1 MHMKPLTQLEAIRS
15 RLVDAGK
22 RFNLPADSE
31 LGMFNEDN
39 EQLILFFSEGTIVLH
54 REVDGLLMDLISA
67 PTCIGLANILKPSQF
82 KYRVITQTDCQ
93 GFTIPVS
100 LALEIIE
107 KNKLWQQVCHW
118 TTFLLHSLESR
129 DARFIGASKYSQ
141 IRATLLI
148 MDSWSPELRERTGVI
163 TFVQKRTK
171 ISRSVIAEIL
181 SALRKGNYIEM
192 DKGKLKKVNRLPTS
206 Y

>member
-1 MHMKPLTQLEAIRS
+1 MYMKPLTQLEAIRS
-15 RLVDAGK
+15 RLVEAGK
-22 RFNLPADSE
+22 KLNLPADSE
-31 LGMFNEDN
+31 LNMFNENN
-39 EQLILFFSEGTIVLH
+39 EQLIWFFSEGTIVLH
-54 REVDGLLMDLISA
+54 REVDDLLMEVISA
-67 PTCIGLANILKPSQF
+67 PTCIGLSNILQPSQI
-82 KYRVITQTDCQ
+82 KYRLTTQTDCK
-93 GFTIPVS
+93 GFNIPTS

-107 KNKLWQQVCHW
+107 KNKLWQPVCHW
-118 TTFLLHSLESR
+118 TAFLLHSLENR
-129 DARFIGASKYSQ
+129 DARFIGATKYSQ

-192 DKGKLKKVNRLPTS
+192 DKGKLKSVNRLPTS

>member
-1 MHMKPLTQLEAIRS
+1 MFMKPLTQLEAIRS
-15 RLVDAGK
+15 RLVEAGNE
-22 RFNLPADSE
+22 FNLPAGSE
-31 LGMFNEDN
+31 LNMFNENN
-39 EQLILFFSEGTIVLH
+39 EQLIWFFSEGAVVLY
-54 REVDGLLMDLISA
+54 REVDDLLMEVISS
-67 PTCIGLANILKPSQF
+67 PTCIGLSNILQPSQV
-82 KYRVITQTDCQ
+82 KYRLTTQTNCN
-93 GFTIPVS
+93 GFNIPSNV
-100 LALEIIE
+100 ALEIIE
-107 KNKLWQQVCHW
+107 KNKLWQPVYHW
-118 TTFLLHSLESR
+118 TAFLLHSLENR
-129 DARFIGASKYSQ
+129 DARFIGATKYSQ

-192 DKGKLKKVNRLPTS
+192 DKGKLKSVNRLPTS

>member
-1 MHMKPLTQLEAIRS
+1 MYMKPLTQLEAIRS

-22 RFNLPADSE
+22 KFNLPADSE
-31 LGMFNEDN
+31 LNMFNENN
-39 EQLILFFSEGTIVLH
+39 EQLIWFFSEGTIVLH
-54 REVDGLLMDLISA
+54 REVDDLLMEVISV
-67 PTCIGLANILKPSQF
+67 PTCIGLSNILQSSQI
-82 KYRVITQTDCQ
+82 KYRLTTQTDCK
-93 GFTIPVS
+93 GFNVPTN

-107 KNKLWQQVCHW
+107 KNKLWQPVCHW
-118 TTFLLHSLESR
+118 TAFLLHSLENR
-129 DARFIGASKYSQ
+129 DARFIGATKYSQ

-192 DKGKLKKVNRLPTS
+192 DKGKLKSVNRLPTS

>member
-1 MHMKPLTQLEAIRS
+1 MYMKPLTQLEAIRS

-22 RFNLPADSE
+22 KLNLPAHSE
-31 LGMFNEDN
+31 LNMFNENN
-39 EQLILFFSEGTIVLH
+39 EQLIWFFSEGAIVLH
-54 REVDGLLMDLISA
+54 REVDDLLMEVISA
-67 PTCIGLANILKPSQF
+67 PTCIGLSNILQPSQI
-82 KYRVITQTDCQ
+82 KYRLTTQTDCK
-93 GFTIPVS
+93 GFNIPTS

-107 KNKLWQQVCHW
+107 KNKLWQPVCHW
-118 TTFLLHSLESR
+118 TAFLLHSLENR
-129 DARFIGASKYSQ
+129 DARFIGATKYSQ

-192 DKGKLKKVNRLPTS
+192 DKGKLKSVNRLPTS

>member
-1 MHMKPLTQLEAIRS
+1 MYMKPLTQLEAIRS

-93 GFTIPVS
+93 GFTIPIRH
-100 LALEIIE
+100 AFEIIE
-107 KNKLWQQVCHW
+107 KNKLWQPVCHW
-118 TTFLLHSLESR
+118 TTFLLHSLENR
-129 DARFIGASKYSQ
+129 DARFIGATKYSQ